1 MPPNHVES
9 TIKEEA
15 LLDAH
20 EAAEFLGVKLQTLYA
35 YASRGLVTSVPGERG
50 RARGYARA
58 DLERLRARHD
68 ARSGHGPVAAGALR
82 WGEPVLD
89 SALTSIQEDGPYY
102 RGQGA
107 VALAA
112 GGASFEAVA
121 ELLWGG
127 SLPAEGPRWSPL
139 GVDRKLLGPLLPAAS
154 SPLDHLTLLVPFL
167 ALRDPERFAA
177 PREADVARARQL
189 LATMARS
196 FVPATESAKK
206 ATPSGPTRLA
216 PLLAAALGT
225 KAPKEAAQAIDQAL
239 ILLADHEL
247 NVSSFTARVAASAG
261 ADLYACVSAALAAI
275 SGPLHGG
282 VCDRV
287 EALLDG
293 MGKPDRARA
302 LVAERVRR
310 GESIPGFGHPLY
322 PSGDPRARPL
332 LALAE
337 ELGPK
342 SPGVRSA
349 LALVKAMADTERGL
363 PTVDIALVALV
374 HALGGR
380 PGTATGLFALGR
392 SAGWV
397 AHILE
402 QREEGHLLRP
412 RARYTGPAIARPPV

>member
-1 MPPNHVES
+1 MPPDHVES
-9 TIKEEA
+9 TIKEEG
-15 LLDAH
+15 LLDAQG
-20 EAAEFLGVKLQTLYA
+20 AAEFLGVKLQTLYA

-89 SALTSIQEDGPYY
+89 SALTAIQDGALYY
-102 RGQGA
+102 RGQAA
-107 VALAA
+107 VGLAA

-127 SLPAEGPRWSPL
+127 TLPAEAPRWSPL
-139 GVDRKLLGPLLPAAS
+139 PFDRKVLAPLLPAGA
-154 SPLDHLTLLVPFL
+154 SPLDQLTMLVPFL

-196 FVPATESAKK
+196 FAPATDTAKK
-206 ATPSGPTRLA
+206 TAPSGPTRIA
-216 PLLAAALGT
+216 PLLAAALGA
-225 KAPKEAAQAIDQAL
+225 KAPKEAAQALDQAL
-239 ILLADHEL
+239 VLVADHEL
-247 NVSSFTARVAASAG
+247 NVSSFTARVTASAG
-261 ADLYACVSAALAAI
+261 ADLYACISAALAAI

-287 EALLDG
+287 ESLVDT

-310 GESIPGFGHPLY
+310 GEGIPGFGHPLY
-322 PSGDPRARPL
+322 PQGDPRARPL

-342 SPGVRSA
+342 QPGVRA
-349 LALVKAMADTERGL
+349 VLALVKAMADTERGL
-363 PTVDIALVALV
+363 PTIDLGLVALC
-374 HALGGR
+374 HALGAR
-380 PGTATGLFALGR
+380 TGTATGLFALGR

-412 RARYTGPAIARPPV
+412 RARYTGPAIVKTPA